1 MLPECSAL
9 TARTSLL
16 PTGKSQHKHTRVTYG
31 IRHPKDPCAGQG
43 RALLAQSDLSKVECK
58 FACKRFVYY
67 LVLAQEVQMYL
78 RSSQICLSTDSL
90 VIKESSS
97 CRNASLNCELDIYL
111 RSSVL
116 LLSYITLQWQTRSF
130 ASSCSSYPSPPCFY
144 IPERLD
150 WSPSP
155 TKLSSSMLQGQP
167 FLAVHRQAVSA
178 AATFRA
184 QPWQRSFRN

>member
-1 MLPECSAL
+1 
-9 TARTSLL
+9 
-16 PTGKSQHKHTRVTYG
+16 
-31 IRHPKDPCAGQG
+31 
-43 RALLAQSDLSKVECK
+43 
-58 FACKRFVYY
+58 
-67 LVLAQEVQMYL
+67 MYL

-97 CRNASLNCELDIYL
+97 CRNASLSCELDIYL

-116 LLSYITLQWQTRSF
+116 LLGDITLQWQTRSF

-178 AATFRA
+178 ATTSEHSHGNTVSETEGEPSCPGLSVSTS
-184 QPWQRSFRN
+184 QHNSHLPPS